1 MKKTYLSFL
10 ILTGLFIVF
19 SAGSAYAQIKIG
31 TNGATIAPSS
41 LLELESANQ
50 GLLLPR
56 MADTVA
62 INALAPPNGMLI
74 YLTKAPAIG
83 LYVRKVTGWE
93 YLTGS
98 LGGAGN
104 FSSLTV
110 SGTVT
115 AGSFTGPLNGNA
127 TSANTAINATNSL
140 NSTVINDLSTATPTY
155 PTFVNTTPGNAQ
167 LRTSSTKLSFIPNTG
182 VLTAT
187 GFVGPLTGDVTGNA
201 TSATNATNASN
212 TDILNEI
219 ASGAVHYPTF
229 VSGTA
234 GNLPHMVSNPG
245 LNYVPSTGTLSATRF
260 AGTFI
265 GNASTATNAL
275 TTTITNDNVS
285 AATVYPTFVTAS
297 SGNMGQRTAD
307 TRLTFVPSTG
317 NLTSTTFTSTI
328 PTGTAPLVVASNTAV
343 ANLTSTNTLNT
354 NVTDD
359 VATALPVFP
368 TFVTATTG
376 YQNQRTASSRLSF
389 VPSTGAL
396 TATSFVGPLNGNA
409 TSANTAI
416 NATNSANSNI
426 TDDIVTPT
434 VAYPVFVN
442 GVPGNQPL
450 HVGSSNLSY
459 VPSTGILTARGF
471 VGPLTGNVTGTA
483 TASIDAQNTVNIR
496 LTDDL
501 ISNAPIYPTM
511 VTGNTGPLP
520 ARVSSTKLSFIPSTG
535 ELTAPIFRG
544 DLSGNASSASTLVGM
559 IKLSSVPP
567 TSAVIIAFGTE
578 LDVTYAVLG
587 AAPTGTV
594 VVSPNPA
601 LATGLG
607 IMSARISTAGVVT
620 VRYRNFNLAGTA
632 SAGNLNVTVIQ

>member
-1 MKKTYLSFL
+1 M
-10 ILTGLFIVF
+10 I
-19 SAGSAYAQIKIG
+19 AGNAEAQIKIG

-41 LLELESANQ
+41 LLELESTNQ

-74 YLTKAPAIG
+74 YLTKAPAVG

-127 TSANTAINATNSL
+127 TSANTAINATNSA
-140 NSTVINDLSTATPTY
+140 NSTVINDLATPAPVY
-155 PTFVNTTPGNAQ
+155 PTFVTTTPGNSQ
-167 LRTSSTKLSFIPNTG
+167 LRTATTKLSFIPNTG
-182 VLTAT
+182 ILTAT
-187 GFVGPLTGDVTGNA
+187 GFAGPLTGDVTGNA

-212 TDILNEI
+212 TDILNEVV
-219 ASGAVHYPTF
+219 SGAIHYPTF

-265 GNASTATNAL
+265 GNASTATNAV
-275 TTTITNDNVS
+275 TTTITNDNTS
-285 AATVYPTFVTAS
+285 ASTVYPTFVTAS
-297 SGNMGQRTAD
+297 SGNMGQRTSDA
-307 TRLTFVPSTG
+307 RLTFVPATG
-317 NLTSTTFTSTI
+317 NLTASILTSTVPTGGAPLIVASTT
-328 PTGTAPLVVASNTAV
+328 PV

-354 NVTDD
+354 AVTDD
-359 VATALPVFP
+359 VATAVPVYP

-376 YQNQRTASSRLSF
+376 YQNQRTSSSRLSF
-389 VPSTGAL
+389 IPSTGAL
-396 TATSFVGPLNGNA
+396 TANSFVGPLNGNA

-434 VAYPVFVN
+434 TAYPVFVN
-442 GVPGNQPL
+442 ASPGNQPL
-450 HVGSSNLSY
+450 RVGPSNLSY

-483 TASIDAQNTVNIR
+483 TAALDAQRTVEIQI
-496 LTDDL
+496 TDDV
-501 ISNAPIYPTM
+501 ISNTPIFPTM
-511 VTGNTGPLP
+511 VTNNTGTLP

-544 DLSGNASSASTLVGM
+544 SLSGNASSATSLVGM
-559 IKLSSVPP
+559 IKLTSVPAIAP
-567 TSAVIIAFGTE
+567 VIVTSGQE
-578 LDVTYAVLG
+578 LDVNYTVTG

-601 LATGLG
+601 LPAGLG
-607 IMSARISTAGVVT
+607 IMSARITTAGVVT
-620 VRYRNFNLAGTA
+620 VRYRNFNGSGSV
-632 SAGNLNVTVIQ
+632 SAGAINLTVIQ

>member
-1 MKKTYLSFL
+1 MNKIYLSFL

-19 SAGSAYAQIKIG
+19 NAKTAEAQIKIG

-56 MADTVA
+56 MADTIA

-74 YLTKAPAIG
+74 YLTKAPAVG

-127 TSANTAINATNSL
+127 TSANTSINATNSA
-140 NSTVINDLSTATPTY
+140 NSTVVNDLATPAPVY
-155 PTFVNTTPGNAQ
+155 PTFVTTTPGNSQ
-167 LRTSSTKLSFIPNTG
+167 LRTATTKLSFIPNTG
-182 VLTAT
+182 ILTAT
-187 GFVGPLTGDVTGNA
+187 GFSGPLTGDVTGNA

-219 ASGAVHYPTF
+219 VSGAVHYPTF

-260 AGTFI
+260 AGTFV

-275 TTTITNDNVS
+275 TTTITNDNTS

-307 TRLTFVPSTG
+307 ARLNFVPATG
-317 NLTSTTFTSTI
+317 NLTSSTFTSTV
-328 PTGTAPLVVASNTAV
+328 PTGTAPLVVASNTTV
-343 ANLTSTNTLNT
+343 ANLTSTNTINT
-354 NVTDD
+354 AVTDD
-359 VATALPVFP
+359 VATAIPVYP

-396 TATSFVGPLNGNA
+396 TATSFIGPLNGNA

-442 GVPGNQPL
+442 GTPGNQPL
-450 HVGSSNLSY
+450 HSGASNLSY

-483 TASIDAQNTVNIR
+483 TAALDAQRTVEIQI
-496 LTDDL
+496 TEDV
-501 ISNAPIYPTM
+501 ISNTPIFPTM
-511 VTGNTGPLP
+511 VTGNTGTLP

-544 DLSGNASSASTLVGM
+544 SLSGNASSASSLVGM
-559 IKLSSVPP
+559 IKLSSVPA
-567 TSAVIIAFGTE
+567 TSSVIIPANGE
-578 LDVTYAVLG
+578 LEVTYAVTG

-594 VVSPNPA
+594 VASPSAA
-601 LATGLG
+601 LISGLG
-607 IMSARISTAGVVT
+607 IMSARISTGGVVS
-620 VRYRNFNLAGTA
+620 VKYRNFTA
-632 SAGNLNVTVIQ
+632 AALSAGALNLTVIQ